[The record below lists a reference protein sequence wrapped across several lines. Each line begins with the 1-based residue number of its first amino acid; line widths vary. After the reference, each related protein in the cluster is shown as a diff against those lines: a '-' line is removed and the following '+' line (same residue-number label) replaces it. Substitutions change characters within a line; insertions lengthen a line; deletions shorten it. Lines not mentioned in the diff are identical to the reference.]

1 MIPSRSAHGDEQG
14 LSVGLSNRGSVQTMT
29 VAVAVKKGD
38 RIVLAADSLV
48 PAGAGGLED
57 VTTGYGLAN
66 WHLYNGR
73 RAEAERVLGR
83 ILSVKSQWPAFGY
96 LAAEAEAKRLGLRA
110 PETTAP

>member
-1 MIPSRSAHGDEQG
+1 MDIIENGAYHR
-14 LSVGLSNRGSVQTMT
+14 LLLFY
-29 VAVAVKKGD
+29 KGE
-38 RIVLAADSLV
+38 LAADSLV